1 MNSVN
6 SSIWQGGEV
15 SSFCLLIS
23 LNFLKCGTHID
34 PVTDSN
40 VVSAK
45 IATGLSQIR
54 LAVSSCSGTNTKI
67 VT

>member
-1 MNSVN
+1 MA
-6 SSIWQGGEV
+6 GGRNELI
-15 SSFCLLIS
+15 FLLIP

-40 VVSAK
+40 VVSAE
-45 IATGLSQIR
+45 ITTGLSQIR